1 MRPIAVA
8 AGLAVLAG
16 VAGPALAQEAP
27 AGPAPVTTQTPPVSV
42 YGSVGLSSS
51 KADDGLN
58 DADLGVFTG
67 RLGAKVGDYWGVEA
81 EGGLGTHDDSDNGVR
96 THLQNEIAGY
106 IVGWLPVKQRLNLFA
121 RLGVGSSRFKLS
133 SGQSFSA
140 DSVNWGVGAQYS
152 VTEKNG
158 VRVEYLQQDFH
169 ESRGVANRWSL
180 SFVRRF
186 F

>member
-1 MRPIAVA
+1 
-8 AGLAVLAG
+8 
-16 VAGPALAQEAP
+16 
-27 AGPAPVTTQTPPVSV
+27 
-42 YGSVGLSSS
+42 
-51 KADDGLN
+51 
-58 DADLGVFTG
+58 
-67 RLGAKVGDYWGVEA
+67 
-81 EGGLGTHDDSDNGVR
+81 
-96 THLQNEIAGY
+96 
-106 IVGWLPVKQRLNLFA
+106 VGWLPVKKRLNLFA
-121 RLGVGSSRFKLS
+121 RLGVGSSRFKLP

>member
-1 MRPIAVA
+1 
-8 AGLAVLAG
+8 
-16 VAGPALAQEAP
+16 
-27 AGPAPVTTQTPPVSV
+27 
-42 YGSVGLSSS
+42 
-51 KADDGLN
+51 
-58 DADLGVFTG
+58 
-67 RLGAKVGDYWGVEA
+67 VGDYWGVEA

-106 IVGWLPVKQRLNLFA
+106 VVGWLPVKKRLNLFA

-133 SGQSFSA
+133 SGQSMTA